1 MSKPGYMKQLLSVFV
16 LILLTGQAFSQVK
29 NPVKWAFAAKKIDQ
43 VTYEISLT
51 ATLDAGWHIYSQTT
65 PDGGPSATVIS
76 FTKNPLITLDGG
88 VKEVGKL
95 EQKFEEL
102 FGVDVKQFSNKVVF
116 VQTVKLKAKAKTA
129 VNGTVEFMSCN
140 NKECLPPSSQ
150 KFSVP
155 IQ

>member
-76 FTKNPLITLDGG
+76 FTQNPLITLDGG